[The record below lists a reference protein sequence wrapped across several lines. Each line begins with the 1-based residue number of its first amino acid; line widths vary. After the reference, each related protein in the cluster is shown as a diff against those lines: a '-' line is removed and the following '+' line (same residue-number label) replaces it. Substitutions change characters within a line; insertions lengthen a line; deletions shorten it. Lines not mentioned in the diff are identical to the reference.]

1 MAKAVVFFAEGTEE
15 CEALLV
21 VDLLRRAKVE
31 VLVASASGSREI
43 LSSHKVHITAD
54 ALAEEVD
61 YSDVDLVVLPGGI
74 PGTPNLAANKTVTD
88 TCVAFAKA
96 GKKVAAICA
105 APSVLA
111 ALGLLEGKNATA
123 HAAFQDKL
131 AGAHVLDTEVVV
143 DGNITTSYGLGSAIP
158 FAGAGAPA
166 GRRSRS
172 RPHPQCHRLPALRG
186 GDYMRFVTCRLPD
199 GMEDPAILSQDGTQV
214 WPLSWLGL
222 SYETLSD
229 AIPFLTPQV
238 RFGLHLAIS
247 GIPALLVEAVTL
259 QSPIPCPA
267 QDVICLGINYMAH
280 SDEAE
285 KYSAD
290 AFSTQHQDAI
300 YFSKRVSR
308 AVPDGGFIEAHT
320 DLVQK
325 LDYECELAVVLGK
338 DAKDVPAGQT
348 KDYVFGYTILN
359 DVSARDVQTAHKQW
373 YFGKSLDG
381 FTPMGPCIVT
391 ADEFDTYPPAL
402 PIRSRVNGELR
413 QDSNTK
419 LQIFDIDHVIHELS
433 QGMTLKA
440 GTIIATGT
448 PAGVGMGMDPPQFL
462 HPGDTVQCEIEGIGT
477 LTNTVR

>member
-1 MAKAVVFFAEGTEE
+1 
-15 CEALLV
+15 
-21 VDLLRRAKVE
+21 
-31 VLVASASGSREI
+31 
-43 LSSHKVHITAD
+43 
-54 ALAEEVD
+54 
-61 YSDVDLVVLPGGI
+61 
-74 PGTPNLAANKTVTD
+74 
-88 TCVAFAKA
+88 
-96 GKKVAAICA
+96 
-105 APSVLA
+105 
-111 ALGLLEGKNATA
+111 
-123 HAAFQDKL
+123 
-131 AGAHVLDTEVVV
+131 
-143 DGNITTSYGLGSAIP
+143 
-158 FAGAGAPA
+158 
-166 GRRSRS
+166 
-172 RPHPQCHRLPALRG
+172 
-186 GDYMRFVTCRLPD
+186 MRFVTCRLPD
-199 GMEDPAILSQDGTQV
+199 GVEDPAILSQDGTQV

-238 RFGLHLAIS
+238 RFGLQLAIS
-247 GIPALLVEAVTL
+247 GIPALPAEAVTL

-267 QDVICLGINYMAH
+267 QDVVCLGINYMAH

-290 AFSTQHQDAI
+290 AFATQHQDAI

-308 AVPDGGFIEAHT
+308 AVP
-320 DLVQK
+320 
-325 LDYECELAVVLGK
+325 GK

-402 PIRSRVNGELR
+402 PIRSRVNGALR